1 MCSILLKSHSE
12 GLLSRSPAP
21 PHLLPLSLPSPA
33 GEPCFSA
40 PSCLRSTTLPTP
52 GWPRRTRAL
61 EAAHTHTKMG
71 RQCGFLELQ
80 EKGKEGAPP
89 NYGNPL
95 ELTVSG
101 PNSGGSFPRAA
112 ASLPVSP
119 LLLLCLALVCLQE
132 KGMCMQNG
140 IWREV
145 CKCQVWC
152 GTSWLGWERDAGR
165 LGFRVRMK
173 IEQY

>member
-12 GLLSRSPAP
+12 GLLPRSLSP
-21 PHLLPLSLPSPA
+21 LLFPLPSSPA
-33 GEPCFSA
+33 GEPCFST
-40 PSCLRSTTLPTP
+40 PSRLRSPTLPTP
-52 GWPRRTRAL
+52 GGPEGLGLRRPPPHTPRWGDSA
-61 EAAHTHTKMG
+61 G
-71 RQCGFLELQ
+71 ILELQ
-80 EKGKEGAPP
+80 EEGKQGAPP

-95 ELTVSG
+95 ELTISG

-112 ASLPVSP
+112 ASLSVSP
-119 LLLLCLALVCLQE
+119 LLPLCLAHVCLLE

-140 IWREV
+140 IWREI
-145 CKCQVWC
+145 CKCQVWS
-152 GTSWLGWERDAGR
+152 GTGWLGWECDAGR